1 MTFEWWKIVKSLNW
15 TLIFNLINFAILLY
29 VLKRLLFKPAIQY
42 LDKRREL
49 IAQRMQTA
57 QESEREAVALAEQ
70 RSEELAAA
78 RERSNQIIDGA
89 KARSEEMIDEAR
101 RGAKEKAERIIADA
115 RTRMVQERDEMIRD
129 LKAAYAEIAIL
140 GAERILDREVKV
152 EDHRSLLDKLVA
164 EIDEETL
171 KVGP

>member
-1 MTFEWWKIVKSLNW
+1 MTFEWGKIVKSLNW